1 MSAEDS
7 PPNRDGPTGPTG
19 APAAGAS
26 RPAARPSQLGRGL
39 SALFGDQDT
48 DRTDTTEPDRLRPS
62 KTMPVE
68 FLRPGRFQ
76 TRRSFDEEEIDG
88 LAASIGR
95 QGVLQPVLVRRHP
108 VTPNAYEIIAG
119 ERRWRAA
126 QRARLHEIPV
136 IVRELS
142 DRDALEIALVEN
154 LQRQDLTALEEAE
167 GLRRLM
173 SEFDHTQ
180 DDLAQAV
187 GRSRSYVANML
198 RLLTLPEPVKEM
210 LQSGALTAGHAR
222 AFINAQDP
230 ASRARPTGSRAFIHA
245 QDPVGLARLAVKRG
259 LNVRQAERLAAKG
272 ARPTAGA
279 IGKDPDTAALEHDLS
294 ERLGLKV
301 TIEQRAGKG
310 GRVVIHYRSLEQF
323 DEVLRRLSGSSGGV

>member
-1 MSAEDS
+1 MSAEES
-7 PPNRDGPTGPTG
+7 PPNPDRPDRPTG
-19 APAAGAS
+19 APAAGES

-39 SALFGDQDT
+39 SALFGDQDS

-62 KTMPVE
+62 KTVPVE

-76 TRRSFDEEEIDG
+76 TRRGFNEEEIDG

-108 VTPNAYEIIAG
+108 VTPNTYEIIAG

-142 DRDALEIALVEN
+142 DRDALEISLVEN
-154 LQRQDLTALEEAE
+154 LQREDLTALEEAE
-167 GLRRLM
+167 GLRRLK
-173 SEFDHTQ
+173 SEFGHTQ

-230 ASRARPTGSRAFIHA
+230 
-245 QDPVGLARLAVKRG
+245 VGLARLAVKRG
-259 LNVRQAERLAAKG
+259 LNVRQAERLAARG
-272 ARPTAGA
+272 PQPAARPTAGA
-279 IGKDPDTAALEHDLS
+279 IGKDPDIAALEHDLS

-301 TIEQRAGKG
+301 TIEQRAGEG
-310 GRVVIHYRSLEQF
+310 GRLVIHYRSLEQF
-323 DEVLRRLSGSSGGV
+323 DEVLRRLSGSNGESRRF

>member
-1 MSAEDS
+1 MSAEES
-7 PPNRDGPTGPTG
+7 PPGPESPTG
-19 APAAGAS
+19 APVGAES
-26 RPAARPSQLGRGL
+26 RPPAKPSQLGRGL
-39 SALFGDQDT
+39 SALFGDQDA

-62 KTMPVE
+62 KTVPVE

-76 TRRSFDEEEIDG
+76 TRRGFDEAEIDG
-88 LAASIGR
+88 LAESIGR

-142 DRDALEIALVEN
+142 DRDALEISLIEN
-154 LQRQDLTALEEAE
+154 LQREDLTALEEAE
-167 GLRRLM
+167 GLRRLK
-173 SEFDHTQ
+173 SEFAHTQ
-180 DDLAQAV
+180 DELAQAV

-230 ASRARPTGSRAFIHA
+230 
-245 QDPVGLARLAVKRG
+245 VGLARLAVKRG

-272 ARPTAGA
+272 ARPAAAA

-310 GRVVIHYRSLEQF
+310 GRLVIHYRSLEQL
-323 DEVLRRLSGSSGGV
+323 DEVLRRLSGSNGGF